1 MIWAIILAAGE
12 SKRMGKQ
19 KLLLPFGKKTIVE
32 TVIDN
37 VIQSRVEKA
46 LVVLGANRDEI
57 ENKIRELPIKI
68 VFNPNFSTG
77 MLSSIKKGFQEA
89 PETVQAVLI
98 MLGDQPSISAVTI
111 NKVIDTYEK
120 TKKGIILPIY
130 KNERGHPILI
140 DMKYRKEVE
149 NLNPEIGLRELVY
162 RQSEDILEVD
172 VEASAII
179 NDIDDMKDYE
189 REIKK

>member
-19 KLLLPFGKKTIVE
+19 KLLLPFGEKTIVE

-37 VIQSRVEKA
+37 VNRSRVEKA

-57 ENKIRELPIKI
+57 ENKIRDLPVKI

-77 MLSSIKKGFQEA
+77 MLSSVKKGFQEA

-98 MLGDQPSISAVTI
+98 MLGDQPTISAFTI

-130 KNERGHPILI
+130 ENERGHPILI

-162 RQSEDILEVD
+162 RQSEDILEVE
-172 VEASAII
+172 VEASGII